1 MVLYNKLLMNQECGK
16 IGLDNLGNTCF
27 MNTCLQILSHTPDF
41 NNIISSSNTNKPILV
56 QWTQLQSELWSE
68 SKTNKSVS
76 PAKFHI
82 AFQQSISKNKNTIFK
97 GFKQHDASE
106 FFGVL
111 IDVFH
116 TALSRKVT
124 MTVRGTPTTTTD
136 KIAIQCYE
144 TIKKMYSNDYSGL
157 FNLFFGMYVSE
168 IVSTT
173 SNQTLSFK
181 TDPYLELN
189 LSIQNNKTNTLKEC
203 INNYCKGEIIDG
215 YMNEKT
221 MKTETVKRRIKFWSF
236 PKVLVI
242 TLKRFSNSNQKNNAN
257 IDFPMLLDMSPY
269 AYQQSLNY
277 KKYELYGVC
286 QHMGGTA
293 GGHYTACLNHAIS
306 GEWYLFN
313 DRNVTHINQSQI
325 KNTIAHG
332 AYCLFYHN

>member
-157 FNLFFGMYVSE
+157 FDLFFGMYVSE

-215 YMNEKT
+215 YMNEIT
-221 MKTETVKRRIKFWSF
+221 MKTETVKRCIKFWSF

-242 TLKRFSNSNQKNNAN
+242 TLKRFSNLNQKNNAT
-257 IDFPMLLDMSPY
+257 IDFQWFWTCRHMLT
-269 AYQQSLNY
+269 N
-277 KKYELYGVC
+277 
-286 QHMGGTA
+286 
-293 GGHYTACLNHAIS
+293 NH
-306 GEWYLFN
+306 
-313 DRNVTHINQSQI
+313 
-325 KNTIAHG
+325 
-332 AYCLFYHN
+332 